1 MQKLVTFIP
10 RKKMIK
16 GLRGDQ
22 GITVSGGD
30 TAVPYINQ
38 NTTNP
43 MTGMMRVW
51 GSDLQVFDGSS
62 WLNMNSSYA
71 TVSLDS
77 ELQVLLN
84 WGRRKMLEEQDLQ
97 SLMEKHPGLKDTK
110 DRYEVML
117 ALVREH
123 KDQGLT

>member
-16 GLRGDQ
+16 GLLGNC
-22 GITVSGGD
+22 GIKVSAGD
-30 TAVPYINQ
+30 TSVPYISL

-51 GSDLQVFDGSS
+51 GSDTQVFDGTS

-77 ELQVLLN
+77 ESQALLD
-84 WGRRKMLEEQDLQ
+84 WARRKMQEELNLEKLLHQY
-97 SLMEKHPGLKDTK
+97 PGLKDAK

-117 ALVREH
+117 ALVSDHNKENN
-123 KDQGLT
+123 G

>member
-1 MQKLVTFIP
+1 
-10 RKKMIK
+10 MIK

-30 TAVPYINQ
+30 TSVPYINQ

-51 GSDLQVFDGSS
+51 GSDTQVFDGSS

-71 TVSLDS
+71 TVSLGS

-84 WGRRKMLEEQDLQ
+84 WIRRKMIQEQDLQ
-97 SLMEKHPGLKDTK
+97 SLMEKHPGLKDAK

-117 ALVREH
+117 ALVQENS
-123 KDQGLT
+123 K

>member
-1 MQKLVTFIP
+1 MQKLVTSIL

-30 TAVPYINQ
+30 TSVPYINQ

-51 GSDLQVFDGSS
+51 GTDMQVFDGSS

-71 TVSLDS
+71 TVSLGS

-84 WGRRKMLEEQDLQ
+84 WARRKMIQEQDLK
-97 SLMEKHPGLKDTK
+97 SLMEKYPGLKDAK
-110 DRYEVML
+110 EHYDIML
-117 ALVREH
+117 ALVSDHNKENA
-123 KDQGLT
+123 

>member
-51 GSDLQVFDGSS
+51 GSDTQVFDGSS

-71 TVSLDS
+71 TVSLGT

-84 WGRRKMLEEQDLQ
+84 WARRKMIQEQDLK
-97 SLMEKHPGLKDTK
+97 SLMEKHPGLKDAK

-117 ALVREH
+117 ALVSDHNKENN
-123 KDQGLT
+123 G

>member
-1 MQKLVTFIP
+1 
-10 RKKMIK
+10 
-16 GLRGDQ
+16 
-22 GITVSGGD
+22 
-30 TAVPYINQ
+30 
-38 NTTNP
+38 

-51 GSDLQVFDGSS
+51 GTDMQVFDGTS

-71 TVSLDS
+71 TASLGP

-84 WGRRKMLEEQDLQ
+84 WARRKMIQEQDLQ

>member
-30 TAVPYINQ
+30 TSVPYIYP

-51 GSDLQVFDGSS
+51 GTDTQVFDGSG

-71 TVSLDS
+71 TASLGP

-84 WGRRKMLEEQDLQ
+84 WARRKMIQEQDLQ
-97 SLMEKHPGLKDTK
+97 SLMEKYPGLKDAK
-110 DRYEVML
+110 DSYEVML
-117 ALVREH
+117 ALVSDHNKENA
-123 KDQGLT
+123 

>member
-1 MQKLVTFIP
+1 M
-10 RKKMIK
+10 MIK

-30 TAVPYINQ
+30 TNVPYVNQ

-51 GSDLQVFDGSS
+51 GSEIQCFDAGC
-62 WLNMNSSYA
+62 WLNMNTSYA

-77 ELQVLLN
+77 ESQVLLG
-84 WGRRKMLEEQDLQ
+84 WARRKMLEEQDLKL
-97 SLMEKHPGLKDTK
+97 LMEKYPGLKDAK
-110 DRYEVML
+110 DSYEVML
-117 ALVREH
+117 ALVSDH
-123 KDQGLT
+123 KKEMHD